1 MHWFTKFSNHITA
14 KIMFLLYQSFVDYL
28 NEWTEKK
35 KKSNM
40 PFLPAHLCYNNIK
53 WQEWCQLQAEQ

>member
-1 MHWFTKFSNHITA
+1 
-14 KIMFLLYQSFVDYL
+14 MFLLYQRFVDYL

-35 KKSNM
+35 IKYA
-40 PFLPAHLCYNNIK
+40 FLPAHLCYNNIK